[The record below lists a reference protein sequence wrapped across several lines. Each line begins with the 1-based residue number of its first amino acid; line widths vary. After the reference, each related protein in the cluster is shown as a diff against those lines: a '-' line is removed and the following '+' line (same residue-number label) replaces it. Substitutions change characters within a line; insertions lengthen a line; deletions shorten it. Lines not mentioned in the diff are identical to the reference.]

1 MEGLELN
8 SISSRGRPERKPA
21 KHQIKDSK
29 SLSPNKDISWAFFPS
44 LRKMGSLKGFYSTH
58 TMRKQKKVVTPL
70 LIWGNFL
77 LIVSL
82 ISKRYQR

>member
-29 SLSPNKDISWAFFPS
+29 SLSPKKDISWAFFPQFAKNGKS
-44 LRKMGSLKGFYSTH
+44 EGILFNPCDEETKKG
-58 TMRKQKKVVTPL
+58 
-70 LIWGNFL
+70 
-77 LIVSL
+77 
-82 ISKRYQR
+82 RYTIAHIG

>member
-8 SISSRGRPERKPA
+8 SKSSRGRSERKPT

-29 SLSPNKDISWAFFPS
+29 SLSPNKDISWAFSPS
-44 LRKMGSLKGFYSTH
+44 LQKIESLKGFYSAH

-70 LIWGNFL
+70 LT
-77 LIVSL
+77 
-82 ISKRYQR
+82 